1 MPSVKVYNIKGDEVS
16 SVDLPEDLFSNDK
29 YDHLLHEVVRYSQAA
44 RRQGSHKTKGRA
56 EVKGGGRK
64 IYKQKGTGR
73 ARHGG
78 SRAPQFRGGG
88 VVFGPTP
95 RSYEFKLNKKVRR
108 GALKSAMSRRAG
120 ADRVVVFD
128 SLELAEAKTKPV
140 AELLGK
146 MGISSA
152 LFVLPEANQNVERSA
167 RNIPYIKV
175 LSQEGINVEDVLRHE
190 HLVLTTAA
198 VEKLQERLQA

>member
-1 MPSVKVYNIKGDEVS
+1 MSKVKVYNIKGDEVS
-16 SVDLPEDLFSNDK
+16 SVDLPDDLFANDR

-44 RRQGSHKTKGRA
+44 RRQGTHKTKTRA
-56 EVKGGGRK
+56 EVRGGGRT
-64 IYKQKGTGR
+64 IYRQKGTGR

-88 VVFGPTP
+88 VVFGPQP
-95 RSYEFKLNKKVRR
+95 RSYAFKLNKKARR
-108 GALKSAMSRRAG
+108 GALKSAMTRRASG
-120 ADRVVVFD
+120 ERVVVFD
-128 SLELAEAKTKPV
+128 SLDLGGIKTKPV
-140 AELLGK
+140 AELLEK
-146 MGISSA
+146 LGISSA
-152 LFVLPEANQNVERSA
+152 LFFLPENDTQVERSA

-190 HLVLTTAA
+190 HLVLTTAT